1 MTTATDRT
9 DPTGRCAYQ
18 IDAGAFVM
26 GGLGAEEHHRFGAHL
41 VDCSRCNADIAEVLP
56 VLALLESTFS
66 SRARSEDDPSAG
78 LRQRVVAA
86 VERAGNEAVLA
97 SVRELRPASL
107 SGGAASVATAGSSS
121 AGFSEYGPLASVAD
135 SVGAAAASGA
145 DLVGSA
151 IATGGP
157 GLAAFSALEA
167 KDLGSV
173 SELVRPKRFDRRFL
187 AVAAAAVLAIG
198 LSATGLRKSSTP
210 GTSYQLV
217 ALQKDPLRASAKINT
232 TNDTTVAEFVVTGTI
247 PDEVYFAWFEDPEGK
262 RIGLGSFRGAAGKVR
277 FRGQTGVARSN
288 IVAIGASTRVGDKPT
303 DRIRAELPKKG

>member
-9 DPTGRCAYQ
+9 DPTGRCVYQ
-18 IDAGAFVM
+18 IDTGAFVM
-26 GGLGAEEHHRFGAHL
+26 GGLGAEEHQRFGAHL
-41 VDCSRCNADIAEVLP
+41 VDCGRCNADIAEVLP
-56 VLALLESTFS
+56 VLALLESTFAS
-66 SRARSEDDPSAG
+66 GATRAEDDPSTG

-97 SVRELRPASL
+97 SVRELRPTSSSVSL
-107 SGGAASVATAGSSS
+107 SEPGGTPGSSAS
-121 AGFSEYGPLASVAD
+121 SFLSSRPLS
-135 SVGAAAASGA
+135 SSPLSSGT

-151 IATGGP
+151 IATEGP

-173 SELVRPKRFDRRFL
+173 SVLVRPKRFDRRFL

-198 LSATGLRKSSTP
+198 LTATGLRKSSTP
-210 GTSYQLV
+210 GISYQLV

>member
-1 MTTATDRT
+1 VDSMTTATDRT
-9 DPTGRCAYQ
+9 DHTGRCAYQ

-26 GGLGAEEHHRFGAHL
+26 GGLGAEEHQRFGAHL
-41 VDCSRCNADIAEVLP
+41 VDCDRCNADIAEVLP
-56 VLALLESTFS
+56 VLALLESTFAS
-66 SRARSEDDPSAG
+66 GATRAEDDPSTG

-97 SVRELRPASL
+97 SVRELRPAAASSTSL
-107 SGGAASVATAGSSS
+107 SEPGISPSSSGSSS
-121 AGFSEYGPLASVAD
+121 LS
-135 SVGAAAASGA
+135 SGA
-145 DLVGSA
+145 VFVGSA

-167 KDLGSV
+167 KGPGSV
-173 SELVRPKRFDRRFL
+173 SELVRSKRFDRRFL

-198 LSATGLRKSSTP
+198 LTVAGVRKSNTP

-217 ALQKDPLRASAKINT
+217 ALQKDPLRATAKINT
-232 TNDTTVAEFVVTGTI
+232 KNDTTVAEFVVTGTI

-277 FRGQTGVARSN
+277 FRGQTGVARST
-288 IVAIGASTRVGDKPT
+288 IVAIGASTRIGDKPT
-303 DRIRAELPKKG
+303 DRIRAELPKRG

>member
-9 DPTGRCAYQ
+9 DQTGRCAYQ
-18 IDAGAFVM
+18 IDTGAFVM
-26 GGLGAEEHHRFGAHL
+26 GGLGAEEHQRFGAHL
-41 VDCSRCNADIAEVLP
+41 VDCDRCNADIAEVLP
-56 VLALLESTFS
+56 VLALLESTFAS
-66 SRARSEDDPSAG
+66 GATRAEDDPSVG

-97 SVRELRPASL
+97 SVRELRPAASSTSL
-107 SGGAASVATAGSSS
+107 SEPGIFPSFSGSSS
-121 AGFSEYGPLASVAD
+121 LS
-135 SVGAAAASGA
+135 SGA
-145 DLVGSA
+145 DSVGSA

-198 LSATGLRKSSTP
+198 LTATGLRKSSTP
-210 GTSYQLV
+210 GISYQLV